1 VETSG
6 TTPAVAQLAGIK
18 AAETGDIT
26 RQAASPQSPR
36 GTHHA
41 ALASSLY
48 GKLLPTHFRFN

>member
-18 AAETGDIT
+18 AAETGDVT
-26 RQAASPQSPR
+26 RQAASQSPR